1 MVCFYYIFSRIKEL
15 PVLIA
20 GRGEIGAFAR
30 SLNDTER
37 ADMPLLLS
45 WSSLKALSQ
54 MRLDILKYR
63 LLLLSP
69 ERVFGMGGAGCWEI
83 P

>member
-1 MVCFYYIFSRIKEL
+1 MLFSNGQASSMVTAIENGLFLLYFSRIKEL

-45 WSSLKALSQ
+45 WSSLKAWL
-54 MRLDILKYR
+54 RCALIY
-63 LLLLSP
+63 
-69 ERVFGMGGAGCWEI
+69 
-83 P
+83 